1 MSLKE
6 RIKNV
11 LLLYIDMNMLV
22 RKHKVFL
29 FIFLLF
35 FILKIVSL
43 FINHDIWWDS
53 SVYLGM
59 GKYIYSFGEVGLWES
74 SRPLIWPLI
83 LGLFW
88 KAGLDSILF
97 GKLLVVFFSL
107 GILILTYIIAHELF
121 NKKIAIVAALF
132 LSLSSTFFLFN
143 NISHSEIPST
153 FFTLLGFYFFIKK
166 NYIFSGLFLGIAFM
180 TRFFQIFAFIP
191 LVLLLFY
198 LIIKKKEIVKNL
210 FYFLLFFLIP
220 VIPYL
225 ILNYFLYNNPIY
237 PFLLQSWMSVNT
249 GWIFFQPFYFY
260 FVNLVKENI
269 LVPFSILGIM
279 FILKESNF
287 KKKFI
292 AIMFLFIFIPYN
304 LVAHKEMRLLIPALP
319 FLYILTSYG
328 VFYFVNLFKKNKMF
342 ILSLLLIIFLIFNVP
357 NLKFD
362 AYEDNLDLFYD
373 YIDNEKIDN
382 GLWISNPAFIAYS
395 DDKAELIY
403 FPLYNSEKIDE
414 LIVNINN
421 AEHIL
426 INTCDILPC
435 PPYDNSCNQKHDD
448 FVALLKE
455 KFTLESFSENGQCKY
470 YIFN

>member
-1 MSLKE
+1 M
-6 RIKNV
+6 N
-11 LLLYIDMNMLV
+11 LLI

-29 FIFLLF
+29 LILLLF
-35 FILKIVSL
+35 LITKIVSL

-59 GKYIYSFGEVGLWES
+59 GKYIFSFGSVGLWES

-88 KAGLDSILF
+88 KVGLDSILF
-97 GKLLVVFFSL
+97 GKLLVVIFSL
-107 GILILTYIIAHELF
+107 GILILTYVVAYELF

-132 LSLSSTFFLFN
+132 LSLSSAFFLFS
-143 NISHSEIPST
+143 NIMHSEIPST

-166 NYIFSGLFLGIAFM
+166 NYKFSGLFIGIAFM

-198 LIIKKKEIVKNL
+198 LIMKKKETVKNL
-210 FYFLLFFLIP
+210 FYFFLFFLIP

-225 ILNYFLYNNPIY
+225 ILNYLLYNNVFY
-237 PFLLQSWMSVNT
+237 PFLLQSFMTKYT
-249 GWIFFQPFYFY
+249 GWVFFQPFYFY
-260 FVNLVKENI
+260 FVNIVKENI
-269 LVPFSILGIM
+269 LVPFSILGIL
-279 FILKESNF
+279 FILKEPDF
-287 KKKFI
+287 KKKSI
-292 AIMFLFIFIPYN
+292 AVMFLFIFIPYN
-304 LVAHKEMRLLIPALP
+304 LVAHKEVRLLIPALP

-328 VFYFVNLFKKNKMF
+328 IFYFINLFKKNKTF
-342 ILSLLLIIFLIFNVP
+342 ILALLLLIFLIFNVP

-362 AYEDNLDLFYD
+362 KYEDNLDLFYD
-373 YIDNEKIDN
+373 YVENKEIVN

-395 DDKAELIY
+395 NNKADELIY
-403 FPLYNSEKIDE
+403 FPLYNSDKIDE
-414 LIVNINN
+414 LVSNIGN
-421 AEHIL
+421 AKHIL
-426 INTCDILPC
+426 INTCDLLPC
-435 PPYDNSCNQKHDD
+435 PPYGNSCNQKHDD
-448 FVALLKE
+448 FIALLKE